1 MPQSMAEVSN
11 RVTLAPLAT
20 HESVAKLIG
29 ARDGEIAASPP
40 ERTARIDTPEAP
52 TELEEMSAHTLRLE
66 LHCQRMA
73 DGKFGIFL
81 NDDNQVTG
89 VADGSPLQRQDTVI
103 AVDGTS
109 IIGQKLCDN
118 TPAADEMVL
127 TVLRLKEAATP
138 KKSRKPLLKL
148 PTSVLAPRMKRNA
161 VRPEPLRL
169 AVVEGSGALRQAR
182 RREKA
187 SWRKSS
193 VAPYTPSPS
202 ASGGMST
209 GLTPALDAAALAPS
223 EAELADQLMAAS
235 ADAAVPTSPAA

>member
-73 DGKFGIFL
+73 QVRHL
-81 NDDNQVTG
+81 PQRRNQVTG

-202 ASGGMST
+202 ASGGTST